1 MILKI
6 LLPILL
12 LASDADVVVSAFL
25 RAAPSPSTTT
35 ATRRHHHHHHHHRH
49 HRVLKNDGTYS
60 QPYPRRPHQLV
71 AAPPR
76 ASTTDEDDDRGSDDE
91 VIGGSVSLSGSG
103 GGRRRGDNG
112 AMSFLRK
119 MGRVGGAANMDFAN
133 ALGLD
138 ESPSGGTKTAHHE
151 GGFKVSPPVT
161 AISMRRT
168 SAARAP
174 FLRAL
179 SLFLVSYYPQPP
191 PPPPP
196 SRSSPSLT
204 IPIPVARDLPSRR
217 VIRRFDTTMRRT
229 PPPQNVRK
237 SKAAYVPCAISGIVD
252 DMSDPF
258 PFTSSG
264 SQWQGITDRVMGG
277 TSNGSLSR
285 ETVDGR
291 LANVLRGTVSLE
303 NGGGFVQMA
312 TDLSSDPSGAEGVF
326 VDASGY
332 DGVELDVYCEGLDDE
347 ERFNVQ

>member
-12 LASDADVVVSAFL
+12 LASDDVVLVSAFL
-25 RAAPSPSTTT
+25 RAAPSSPSTTTT
-35 ATRRHHHHHHHHRH
+35 ATRRPHHNHHYRRH
-49 HRVLKNDGTYS
+49 HWI
-60 QPYPRRPHQLV
+60 V
-71 AAPPR
+71 AAPSH
-76 ASTTDEDDDRGSDDE
+76 ASTTDDDE
-91 VIGGSVSLSGSG
+91 DIGGSLSESGSG
-103 GGRRRGDNG
+103 GGRRRGDNA

-151 GGFKVSPPVT
+151 GGFKVSLSPRDDT
-161 AISMRRT
+161 AISD
-168 SAARAP
+168 AACSPRPPLP
-174 FLRAL
+174 FLERCRHF
-179 SLFLVSYYPQPP
+179 SIV
-191 PPPPP
+191 P
-196 SRSSPSLT
+196 SSIST
-204 IPIPVARDLPSRR
+204 PVAWDH
-217 VIRRFDTTMRRT
+217 

-237 SKAAYVPCAISGIVD
+237 SKASYVPCAISGIID

-277 TSNGSLSR
+277 SSNGSLSR
-285 ETVDGR
+285 EIVDGR
-291 LANVLRGTVSLE
+291 IANVLRGTVSLE

-332 DGVELDVYCEGLDDE
+332 DGVELDVYCEGMEDDE